1 MGGELVMKIKQLVF
15 TRESIFDYALRS
27 DVYIVSTQIS
37 FFNFV
42 FDSVGLAFKS
52 IKNMNLPELI
62 AALENNEVALVE
74 VTGCNL

>member
-1 MGGELVMKIKQLVF
+1 MEIKQLVF

-27 DVYIVSTQIS
+27 DVYIVSIQKGRSTVPRP
-37 FFNFV
+37 F
-42 FDSVGLAFKS
+42 GLAFKS
-52 IKNMNLPELI
+52 IKNINLPELI